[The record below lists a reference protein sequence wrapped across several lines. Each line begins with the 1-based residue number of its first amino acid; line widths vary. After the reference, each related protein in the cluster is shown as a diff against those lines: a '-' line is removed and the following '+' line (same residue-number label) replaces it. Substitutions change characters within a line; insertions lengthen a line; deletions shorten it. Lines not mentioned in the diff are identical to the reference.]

1 MGTLG
6 CINDMLQRDK
16 ENRTL
21 RKLNRERMRG
31 HYNYL
36 VEKGKGP
43 ERRSDV
49 STKQL
54 EDIRQHSAEKW
65 CSCWAGSVTGCL
77 VVVLRDDPI
86 RNIPKK
92 VILPLAAVLLYSTF
106 PSDRYN
112 S

>member
-16 ENRTL
+16 ENHAL

-36 VEKGKGP
+36 VEKGKGV

-49 STKQL
+49 SVEQL
-54 EDIRQHSAEKW
+54 EEIRKNTAEKER
-65 CSCWAGSVTGCL
+65 SDQVF
-77 VVVLRDDPI
+77 LR
-86 RNIPKK
+86 RAYLFL
-92 VILPLAAVLLYSTF
+92 ILCFAAVSLLGWFCYRLFS
-106 PSDRYN
+106 SRVA
-112 S
+112 